1 MSCRE
6 ESESTEGARSWSGEQ
21 LEVGKSSE
29 DKRREEMEFKCWW
42 IFSLKN
48 SCREIQVSWGC
59 FCWRRFVQNNS
70 QRWIEK
76 LSPVI
81 VHFFMLHFFLFN
93 SETSFG
99 NLLLSWTG
107 VQW

>member
-48 SCREIQVSWGC
+48 SCREIQVS
-59 FCWRRFVQNNS
+59 
-70 QRWIEK
+70 
-76 LSPVI
+76 
-81 VHFFMLHFFLFN
+81 
-93 SETSFG
+93 
-99 NLLLSWTG
+99 
-107 VQW
+107 